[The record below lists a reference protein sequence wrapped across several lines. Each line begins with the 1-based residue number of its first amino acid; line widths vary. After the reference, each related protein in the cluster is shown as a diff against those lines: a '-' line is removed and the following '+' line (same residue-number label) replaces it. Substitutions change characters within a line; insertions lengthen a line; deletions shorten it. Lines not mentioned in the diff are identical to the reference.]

1 MQDSAHSHRDLVMG
15 ALAGQ
20 AALAARTAARTL
32 YDAGGRD
39 VLPTVAQAGL
49 QTVLTRTA
57 TGTVAAAAPT
67 LLVDAAVQAG
77 AAEVTSL
84 AVVTTARAAG
94 AQIARTAARAGVVGL
109 VVDAAFGAA
118 EGVMAYRRGT
128 MTGKQACVHA
138 TVEAGTGAAS
148 TSVGVLVA
156 AGAVAL
162 TGGLAAPTVMAIGT
176 GTALAAKLGLRRL
189 FVRNRASK
197 PAAPLPAAS

>member
-1 MQDSAHSHRDLVMG
+1 MPDSARSHRDLVMG

-39 VLPTVAQAGL
+39 VLPDVAQTGL

-57 TGTVAAAAPT
+57 AEAVAASAPA
-67 LLVDAAVQAG
+67 LLTDAAARVG
-77 AAEVTSL
+77 AAEVASVA
-84 AVVTTARAAG
+84 AVATARAAG
-94 AQIARTAARAGVVGL
+94 TQIARTAARAGLIGL

-118 EGVMAYRRGT
+118 EGVIAYRRGT

-162 TGGLAAPTVMAIGT
+162 TGGLAAPAVMAIGT
-176 GTALAAKLGLRRL
+176 GTALAAKLGLRHL
-189 FVRNRASK
+189 FVRNRAS
-197 PAAPLPAAS
+197 APVASLPATV

>member
-1 MQDSAHSHRDLVMG
+1 MG

-20 AALAARTAARTL
+20 AALAARSAARTL
-32 YDAGGRD
+32 YDTGGRE

-57 TGTVAAAAPT
+57 SSTVAGAAPT
-67 LLVDAAVQAG
+67 LVDVAAQAG
-77 AAEVTSL
+77 AAEVVSL

-94 AQIARTAARAGVVGL
+94 LQIARTAARAGVVGL
-109 VVDAAFGAA
+109 VIDAAFGAA
-118 EGVMAYRRGT
+118 EGVVAWRRGT

-162 TGGLAAPTVMAIGT
+162 TGGLAAPAVMAIGT
-176 GTALAAKLGLRRL
+176 GTALATKLGLKRL
-189 FVRNRASK
+189 FVRNRAST
-197 PAAPLPAAS
+197 PVAPLPAAG

>member
-20 AALAARTAARTL
+20 AALAARTAARAL
-32 YDAGGRD
+32 YDAGGRE

-57 TGTVAAAAPT
+57 TGTVATAAPT
-67 LLVDAAVQAG
+67 LLVDAAVTG

-162 TGGLAAPTVMAIGT
+162 TGGLAAPAVMAIGT